1 MCSSRAWVHTSRS
14 SIPANTAVPNVVYI
28 TWLQAG
34 EIRRAH
40 SLHIGMKQLTAVFN
54 SSLVNRQGSMFPV
67 SVLESTL
74 EQGWK
79 NPRPSNLGHDA
90 HRPVGWAETLALHLQ
105 PKLARLLGRISVVE
119 NAEEAA
125 FAEKLVQHFHAQRLA
140 EVDSEKRASLH
151 SRIKEHLSQNAS
163 IFVPNCVAYK
173 DAGLARRVF
182 ASIFARADK
191 DGLVPVAAL
200 HPILPGVFEQDGLIL
215 FAHPFFRRALS
226 RLNTLN
232 EPFLKRL
239 QHLSIDPQLDLRIAL
254 DPDLVGLAETAL
266 TSIELQYWWGPHF
279 SDELPNVQL
288 GVTRHDNDEIERI
301 FNGISRTEFWWYEQK
316 ERTFECE
323 EVLDNPSLGVSSD
336 HFGCR
341 FVHSIVD
348 PKTGRSKHLDGAVR
362 MYGQEAMLSRLD
374 VDLMH
379 AGRRSQYTKLWRV
392 DQEIDVPTWKALISD
407 YFRDNHLVGEYL
419 GGKEEDDQLTR
430 PRTVTLDSPTASITD
445 FAPCTM
451 SQGDGVRISIS
462 YRPIAESLAGERIFV
477 PTEEITLPDGK
488 SSYVEACTIDLI
500 KLLRRRGDKAEPPPD
515 AVYLAFED
523 LVFGLPLIAHCG
535 SNAVQ
540 DAQRTVDAIA
550 EFNAALVKHQQDRM
564 LGFHIGIRLAD
575 RDVIFSCAG
584 HVNDL
589 AQWLGS
595 DCARLPQ
602 SREAIGLWAETATD
616 ELTKL
621 FPDARDIPPLENM
634 FKVTGLLTIDRK
646 ILAPDEHD
654 VVRNPRTGAPIVGLK
669 NHPNVTRAL
678 PLIRSR
684 GLTITPA
691 WQLIS
696 TTCDHCGDAYES
708 CSCIKFVD
716 GNVSDTAKD
725 GRLLA
730 FFWTDRSA
738 FNLAWTTP

>member
-1 MCSSRAWVHTSRS
+1 
-14 SIPANTAVPNVVYI
+14 
-28 TWLQAG
+28 
-34 EIRRAH
+34 
-40 SLHIGMKQLTAVFN
+40 MKRLTAVFN
-54 SSLVNRQGSMFPV
+54 SSLVNLQRSMFPV

-74 EQGWK
+74 EQSWK

-90 HRPVGWAETLALHLQ
+90 HRPIGWAETLALHLQ
-105 PKLARLLGRISVVE
+105 PKLTRLLGRISVVE

-125 FAEKLVQHFHAQRLA
+125 FAERLAQHFHAERVA
-140 EVDSEKRASLH
+140 EVDPEKRDRLH
-151 SRIKEHLSQNAS
+151 SQIKEHLSQNSSVFAA
-163 IFVPNCVAYK
+163 NCVAYR

-182 ASIFARADK
+182 ADVFVRADK
-191 DGLVPVAAL
+191 DGLVPVATL
-200 HPILPGVFEQDGLIL
+200 HPILPGVFGQDGLIF

-239 QHLSIDPQLDLRIAL
+239 QHLSIDPRLDLRIAL

-279 SDELPNVQL
+279 SDELPNLPL
-288 GVTRHDNDEIERI
+288 GVTRHENDEIERT
-301 FNGISRTEFWWYEQK
+301 FNGISRTEFWWYQQK

-348 PKTGRSKHLDGAVR
+348 SITRTSKHLDGAVR
-362 MYGQEAMLSRLD
+362 MYDQEAMLSRLD

-419 GGKEEDDQLTR
+419 GGKEEGDQLTR
-430 PRTVTLDSPTASITD
+430 PHTVTLDSQEASITD

-451 SQGDGVRISIS
+451 AQGDGVRISVS
-462 YRPIAESLAGERIFV
+462 YHPKSESLTGERIFT
-477 PTEEITLPDGK
+477 PTEEITLAEGK
-488 SSYVEACTIDLI
+488 RSYVEACTIDLI
-500 KLLRRRGDKAEPPPD
+500 KLLRRRGHIAELPSD
-515 AVYLAFED
+515 AVCVAFED
-523 LVFGLPLIAHCG
+523 LVFGFPLIVHCG
-535 SNAVQ
+535 SHAAE
-540 DAQRTVDAIA
+540 DAQHTVDAIA
-550 EFNAALVKHQQDRM
+550 EFTAALVRHKQDRM

-584 HVNDL
+584 HINDL
-589 AQWLGS
+589 DQWLRS
-595 DCARLPQ
+595 DFARFPS
-602 SREAIGLWAETATD
+602 SRETIGEWTQKATD
-616 ELTKL
+616 QLAKM
-621 FPDARDIPPLENM
+621 FPNARDTPPLENT
-634 FKVTGLLTIDRK
+634 FKVTGLLTVDRK
-646 ILAPDEHD
+646 ILNQAEYDLLQ
-654 VVRNPRTGAPIVGLK
+654 NPHTGAPLIALRK
-669 NHPNVTRAL
+669 HPNVDRAL
-678 PLIRSR
+678 PLIRKP
-684 GLTITPA
+684 GLTVAPA

-696 TTCDHCGDAYES
+696 STCTRCHQVYQTCG
-708 CSCIKFVD
+708 CIKFVD
-716 GNVSDTAKD
+716 NDVSDVTQDA
-725 GRLLA
+725 RLLG

-738 FNLAWTTP
+738 CPAEWTLP